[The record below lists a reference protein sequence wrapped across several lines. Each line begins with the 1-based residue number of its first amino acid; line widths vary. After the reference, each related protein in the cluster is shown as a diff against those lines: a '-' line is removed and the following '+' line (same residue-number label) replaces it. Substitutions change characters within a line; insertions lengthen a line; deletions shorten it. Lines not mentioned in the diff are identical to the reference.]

1 MMQFRCGECGSRIA
15 VAKRHLE
22 RLCQCPECGGVTHPL
37 AEQLETG
44 RRCCENCGDK
54 IGRLQKLRRF
64 RNHIVCNECHAA
76 LSEPPIERTPV
87 AIAQMIPAARA
98 TEITSPNAEPV
109 VVRTRPSLEESPI
122 HTAAAGQV
130 VNDLHA
136 GALGVLVGFGILTAA
151 FLLAMTVLSY
161 IGLFVTVLVFGFLLV
176 LGIQRLWRGTAML
189 RTRALDFKLIRS
201 EQGTGKMAL
210 ALAGSFRTRRPV
222 AAAMGLVA
230 LLICAAFFSVLS
242 MSGFAMRM
250 VARR

>member
-37 AEQLETG
+37 AEELETG

-64 RNHIVCNECHAA
+64 KNHVVCNRCHAA
-76 LSEPPIERTPV
+76 LGEPPADRAPV
-87 AIAQMIPAARA
+87 AATQLVAVERA
-98 TEITSPNAEPV
+98 SEAIHLNAEPV
-109 VVRTRPSLEESPI
+109 VVRPRTPAESSPI
-122 HTAAAGQV
+122 HAVASGQIV
-130 VNDLHA
+130 SDLHA

-176 LGIQRLWRGTAML
+176 LGVQRLWRGTAML
-189 RTRALDFKLIRS
+189 RARALDFKLIRS
-201 EQGTGKMAL
+201 EQGSGKMAL

-222 AAAMGLVA
+222 AAAMGMIA
-230 LLICAAFFSVLS
+230 LLICAAFFSILS
-242 MSGFAMRM
+242 VSGFAMRAI
-250 VARR
+250 ARR